1 MEVKTIQIKNDY
13 VAMIFI
19 PKSYDDIIMAETIFG
34 NIIAEHYGQEI
45 FEPFPYEKSS
55 FTMDEIT
62 KMISSIETTFF
73 YNEENRFVMETK
85 NDGKDDIAKVKKILF
100 DENYHKKLEDYS
112 LVNNMIWIKC
122 IQPEEDIKNGYGW
135 IDVKYQIQVGENNL
149 ESFISEWSTDWDKIR
164 HDLEHLIWH
173 GETEIRINYEDSPTI
188 IKLSKESALES
199 RVEIDGGIF
208 FNWEPLIRVE
218 VIPNDFIKDK
228 VKPFFGYD
236 RQLSVINSIYYGLQ
250 SLAKAYPEENEDNPE
265 MTKQNVLK
273 KLQSH
278 LIEDYIDSLVRDESR
293 RSQAKIHQQKM
304 LSGT

>member
-19 PKSYDDIIMAETIFG
+19 PKSYDDIVMAETIFG
-34 NIIAEHYGQEI
+34 NIVAEHYGQEI

-73 YNEENRFVMETK
+73 YNEETRFVMETK

-100 DENYHKKLEDYS
+100 DDNYHKKLEDYS

-218 VIPNDFIKDK
+218 VIPNDFIKGK

-278 LIEDYIDSLVRDESR
+278 LIEDYIDSLVRDESH